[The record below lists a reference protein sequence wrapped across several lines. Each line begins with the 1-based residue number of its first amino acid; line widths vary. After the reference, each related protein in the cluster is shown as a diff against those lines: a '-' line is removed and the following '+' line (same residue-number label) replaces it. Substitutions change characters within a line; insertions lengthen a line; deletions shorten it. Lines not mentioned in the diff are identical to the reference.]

1 MNRFGGRMLSGPS
14 NERNVMR
21 AVRLVALA
29 GFLIMPCSVIAAA
42 DSDYPRVMVSA
53 GAEYTTGTYGGDEDI
68 EDIYAPFSSTLDL
81 QRWSFRLTIPYV
93 RVRAPEGTTII
104 GPGGEP
110 IPGTGDIVTNDGLG
124 DIIAS
129 ATMYDVIY
137 SRRLNFAMDLT
148 GKVKFGTADADLG
161 LGTGK
166 ADYSVRADFLKF
178 WDEFTLIGS
187 LGYKF
192 RGDTGTTDFDNV
204 LTASV
209 GGTYR
214 FTPKVRG
221 GLFFDYRESSISGN
235 DSIQELSAFISRPV
249 SEHWRLQAYV
259 ITGLT
264 DNSLDW
270 GAGFRVKRALYDR
283 RDR

>member
-1 MNRFGGRMLSGPS
+1 M
-14 NERNVMR
+14 
-21 AVRLVALA
+21 
-29 GFLIMPCSVIAAA
+29 AAA
-42 DSDYPRVMVSA
+42 EGDYPRISVST

-68 EDIYAPFSSTLDL
+68 EDVYVPFSSIVDL
-81 QRWSFRLTIPYV
+81 RHWSFRLTVPYV
-93 RVRAPEGTTII
+93 RVRAPEGTTVI

-110 IPGTGDIVTNDGLG
+110 VPGTGDTVTNDGLG

-129 ATMYDVIY
+129 ATLYDLIY
-137 SRRLNFAMDLT
+137 SRRFDVAVDLA
-148 GKVKFGTADADLG
+148 GKIKFGTADADTG

-166 ADYSVRADFLKF
+166 TDYSVRADFLKF

-192 RGDTGTTDFDNV
+192 RGDTSTTDYDNV

-214 FTPKVRG
+214 FSPNVRG
-221 GLFFDYRESSISGN
+221 GLFFDYRESSISEN
-235 DSIQELSAFISRPV
+235 ESIQELSAFLSRPV
-249 SEHWRLQAYV
+249 SDRWRLQVYV

-270 GAGFRVKRALYDR
+270 GGGFRVKGAIYDR